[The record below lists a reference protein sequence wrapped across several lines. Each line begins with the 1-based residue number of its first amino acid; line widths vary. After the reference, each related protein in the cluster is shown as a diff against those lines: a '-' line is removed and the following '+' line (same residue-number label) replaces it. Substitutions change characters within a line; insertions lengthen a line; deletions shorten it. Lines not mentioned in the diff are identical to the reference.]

1 VQRTWYIGNSREK
14 LLKVLAA
21 LAHFLVRPE
30 DDYEIVIRE
39 HRKARSIAQNRY
51 YWALLNELARH
62 EVQGQRFITEAWHEY
77 FKGRF
82 IGKEEIKLPNGQIFN
97 RPISTT
103 TLDVGQFAEY
113 VTQIEAWAAGHGI
126 LLGGEEVN
134 DSDRIEMRR
143 AA

>member
-1 VQRTWYIGNSREK
+1 MQRTWYIGNSREK
-14 LLKVLAA
+14 LEKVLAA
-21 LAHFLVRPE
+21 LAHFLLRPE

-51 YWALLNELARH
+51 YWALIGELARH
-62 EVQGQRFITEAWHEY
+62 DVQGQRFIAESWHEY

-82 IGKEEIKLPNGQIFN
+82 IGKEEIRLPNGDIFN

-126 LLGGEEVN
+126 LLGGDESAA
-134 DSDRIEMRR
+134 SDRR

>member
-1 VQRTWYIGNSREK
+1 VQRSWYIGNSRER
-14 LLKVLAA
+14 LTKVLSA
-21 LAHFLVRPE
+21 LAHFLLRPE

-62 EVQGQRFITEAWHEY
+62 EVQGQRFISEAWHEY
-77 FKGRF
+77 FKGLF
-82 IGKEEIKLPNGQIFN
+82 IGKEEIKLPSGDTFN

-126 LLGGEEVN
+126 LLGGEEYEQ
-134 DSDRIEMRR
+134 RE